1 MWRSSLSGW
10 CNSNPHS
17 LHLVLVDFPFFPK
30 RPMTY
35 DFYELIKRF
44 FIPCSLAIKN
54 ITVLGS
60 GVMGHGIAQVS
71 ATAGYNVVLRD
82 IKQEFLDKAMEKIK
96 WSLDKLVTKEKISS
110 EEGATIFSRIT
121 PIVDLNDAVK
131 DAELVIEVVPEIMD
145 LKKQVYA
152 ELDKVAKPEVVFA
165 SNTSTLP
172 ITEIANTTSRPDKF
186 IGIHFFNPPQLMKLV
201 EVIPGEKTSQEIT
214 NLTQEFVKSVNKQA
228 VLCRKDVPGFII
240 NRLFIPM
247 VHEACYLQDRT
258 GSTLEEI
265 DSAVKF
271 KLGFPMGIFEL
282 ADFTGMD
289 VIHKATVEMHLR
301 DKKVITPHKTIEK
314 MFDEKKLG
322 QKSGE
327 GYYKYSDD
335 KYERVELSEELAQK
349 CNPIQLVA
357 NVLNNAAWLITNGAS
372 DIEEIEMAARLGLGL
387 RKPLFE
393 TAKEVGIKNI
403 VDELNNLA
411 QIHGEFYKPDPLL
424 ESMV

>member
-1 MWRSSLSGW
+1 
-10 CNSNPHS
+10 
-17 LHLVLVDFPFFPK
+17 
-30 RPMTY
+30 MTV
-35 DFYELIKRF
+35 
-44 FIPCSLAIKN
+44 KN

-96 WSLDKLVTKEKISS
+96 WSLDKLVSKEKISK
-110 EEGATIFSRIT
+110 EEGDSIFSRIT
-121 PIVDLNDAVK
+121 PIVDLNEAVK
-131 DAELVIEVVPEIMD
+131 NAELVIEVVPEIME
-145 LKKQVYA
+145 LKKLVYA
-152 ELDKVAKPEVVFA
+152 ELDKVAGPEVIFA

-172 ITEIANTTSRPDKF
+172 ITEIANTTSRPEKF

-201 EVIPGEKTSQEIT
+201 EIIPGEKTSQEIT
-214 NLTQEFVKSVNKQA
+214 DLTQEYVKSINKQA

-247 VHEACYLQDRT
+247 VHEACYAQDRT
-258 GSTLEEI
+258 NATLEEI

-301 DKKVITPHKTIEK
+301 DKKVINPHPTIEK
-314 MFDEKKLG
+314 MFNEKKLG

-335 KYERVELSEELAQK
+335 KYERVSLSEELAEK
-349 CNPIQLVA
+349 FNPIQLVA
-357 NVLNNAAWLITNGAS
+357 NILNNAAWLITNGAS
-372 DIEEIEMAARLGLGL
+372 DIEEIEKAAQLGLGL
-387 RKPLFE
+387 KKPLFE
-393 TAKEVGIKNI
+393 TAKEIGIKNI
-403 VDELNNLA
+403 INELNELA
-411 QIHGEFYKPDPLL
+411 EKHGEFYKPDPLL
-424 ESMV
+424 ISMQ

>member
-1 MWRSSLSGW
+1 M
-10 CNSNPHS
+10 
-17 LHLVLVDFPFFPK
+17 LV
-30 RPMTY
+30 
-35 DFYELIKRF
+35 
-44 FIPCSLAIKN
+44 KN

-96 WSLDKLVTKEKISS
+96 WSLDKLVSKEKISK
-110 EEGATIFSRIT
+110 EEGDSIFSRIT
-121 PIVDLNDAVK
+121 PIVDLKQAVK

-145 LKKQVYA
+145 LKKSVYA
-152 ELDKVAKPEVVFA
+152 ELDKVAGPEVIFA

-172 ITEIANTTSRPDKF
+172 ITEIANTTSRPEKF

-201 EVIPGEKTSQEIT
+201 EVIPGQKTSQEIT
-214 NLTQEFVKSVNKQA
+214 DLTQEYVKSVNKQS

-247 VHEACYLQDRT
+247 VHEACYAQDRT
-258 GSTLEEI
+258 NATLEEI

-301 DKKVITPHKTIEK
+301 DKKVINPHPTIEK
-314 MFDEKKLG
+314 MFDAKKLG

-335 KYERVELSEELAQK
+335 KYERVSLSEELAQK
-349 CNPIQLVA
+349 FNPIQLVS
-357 NVLNNAAWLITNGAS
+357 NIINNAAWLITNGAS
-372 DIEEIEMAARLGLGL
+372 DITEIEKAAQLGLGL
-387 RKPLFE
+387 KKPLFE
-393 TAKEVGIKNI
+393 TAKEIGIKNI
-403 VDELNNLA
+403 VDELNRLA
-411 QIHGEFYKPDPLL
+411 EKHGEFYRPDPLL
-424 ESMV
+424 ISMQ

>member
-1 MWRSSLSGW
+1 
-10 CNSNPHS
+10 
-17 LHLVLVDFPFFPK
+17 
-30 RPMTY
+30 MTV
-35 DFYELIKRF
+35 
-44 FIPCSLAIKN
+44 KN

-96 WSLDKLVTKEKISS
+96 WSLDKLVSKEKISK
-110 EEGATIFSRIT
+110 EEGDAIFSRIV
-121 PIVDLNDAVK
+121 PIVDLNEAVK
-131 DAELVIEVVPEIMD
+131 NAELVIEVVPEIMD
-145 LKKQVYA
+145 LKKSVYA
-152 ELDKVAKPEVVFA
+152 ELDKAASPEVVFA

-172 ITEIANTTSRPDKF
+172 ITEIANTTSRPEKF

-214 NLTQEFVKSVNKQA
+214 ELTQEYVKSVNKQA

-247 VHEACYLQDRT
+247 VHEACYAQDRT
-258 GSTLEEI
+258 NAALEEI

-301 DKKVITPHKTIEK
+301 DKKVINPHPTIEK

-327 GYYKYSDD
+327 GYYKYSDE
-335 KYERVELSEELAQK
+335 KYERVALSEELAEK
-349 CNPIQLVA
+349 FNPIQLVA
-357 NVLNNAAWLITNGAS
+357 NILNNAAWLITNGAS
-372 DIEEIEMAARLGLGL
+372 DIGEIEKAAQLGLGL
-387 RKPLFE
+387 KKPLFE
-393 TAKEVGIKNI
+393 TAKEIGIKNI
-403 VDELNNLA
+403 VDELNKLA
-411 QIHGEFYKPDPLL
+411 EKHGDFYKPDPLL
-424 ESMV
+424 ISML

>member
-1 MWRSSLSGW
+1 
-10 CNSNPHS
+10 
-17 LHLVLVDFPFFPK
+17 
-30 RPMTY
+30 MTV
-35 DFYELIKRF
+35 
-44 FIPCSLAIKN
+44 KN

-96 WSLDKLVTKEKISS
+96 WSLDKLVSKEKISK
-110 EEGATIFSRIT
+110 EEGDSIFSRIT
-121 PIVDLNDAVK
+121 PIVDLNEAVK
-131 DAELVIEVVPEIMD
+131 NAELVIEVVPEIMD
-145 LKKQVYA
+145 LKKSVYA
-152 ELDKVAKPEVVFA
+152 ELDKAANPEVVFA

-172 ITEIANTTSRPDKF
+172 ITEIANTTSRPEKF

-201 EVIPGEKTSQEIT
+201 EVIPGEKTSKEIT
-214 NLTQEFVKSVNKQA
+214 DLTLEYVKSVNKQA
-228 VLCRKDVPGFII
+228 VVCRKDVPGFII

-247 VHEACYLQDRT
+247 VHEACYAQDRT
-258 GSTLEEI
+258 NSTLEEI

-301 DKKVITPHKTIEK
+301 DKKVINPHPTVEK

-335 KYERVELSEELAQK
+335 KYERVTLSEELAK
-349 CNPIQLVA
+349 KFNPIQLVA
-357 NVLNNAAWLITNGAS
+357 NILNNAAWLITNGAS
-372 DIEEIEMAARLGLGL
+372 DIGEIEKAAQLGLGL
-387 RKPLFE
+387 KKPLFE
-393 TAKEVGIKNI
+393 TAKEIGIKNI
-403 VDELNNLA
+403 VDELNKLA
-411 QIHGEFYKPDPLL
+411 EKHGDFYKPDPLL
-424 ESMV
+424 ISML

>member
-1 MWRSSLSGW
+1 
-10 CNSNPHS
+10 
-17 LHLVLVDFPFFPK
+17 
-30 RPMTY
+30 MT
-35 DFYELIKRF
+35 
-44 FIPCSLAIKN
+44 IKN

-71 ATAGYNVVLRD
+71 ATAGYNIVLRD
-82 IKQEFLDKAMEKIK
+82 IKQEFLDKAMEKIR
-96 WSLDKLVTKEKISS
+96 WSLDKLVSKEKISK
-110 EEGATIFSRIT
+110 EEGDAIFGRIK
-121 PIVDLNDAVK
+121 PVVDLKEAVK
-131 DAELVIEVVPEIMD
+131 DAEMVIEVVPEIMD
-145 LKKQVYA
+145 LKKKVYA
-152 ELDKVAKPEVVFA
+152 ELDEAAAPEVIFA

-214 NLTQEFVKSVNKQA
+214 DLTKDYVKSVNKQA

-247 VHEACYLQDRT
+247 VHEACFVKDRT
-258 GSTLEEI
+258 DATLEEI

-301 DKKVITPHKTIEK
+301 DKKVINPHPLVEK

-335 KYERVELSEELAQK
+335 KYERVTLSEELAKK

-357 NVLNNAAWLITNGAS
+357 NILNNAAWLVTNGAS
-372 DIEEIEMAARLGLGL
+372 DIEEIEKAAQLGLGL
-387 RKPLFE
+387 KKPLFE
-393 TAKEVGIKNI
+393 TAKEIGIKNI
-403 VDELNNLA
+403 VDELNKLA
-411 QIHGEFYKPDPLL
+411 EEHGEFYKPDPLL
-424 ESMV
+424 VSMQ

>member
-1 MWRSSLSGW
+1 M
-10 CNSNPHS
+10 
-17 LHLVLVDFPFFPK
+17 VV
-30 RPMTY
+30 
-35 DFYELIKRF
+35 
-44 FIPCSLAIKN
+44 KN

-96 WSLDKLVTKEKISS
+96 WSLDKLVSKEKISK
-110 EEGATIFSRIT
+110 EEGESIFSRIT
-121 PIVDLNDAVK
+121 PIVDLNEAVK
-131 DAELVIEVVPEIMD
+131 NAELVIEVVPEIMD
-145 LKKQVYA
+145 LKKSVYA
-152 ELDKVAKPEVVFA
+152 ELDKVAGPEVIFA

-172 ITEIANTTSRPDKF
+172 ITEIANTTSRPEKF

-201 EVIPGEKTSQEIT
+201 EVIPGEKTAQEIT
-214 NLTQEFVKSVNKQA
+214 DLTQEYVKSVNKQA

-247 VHEACYLQDRT
+247 VHEACFAQDRT
-258 GSTLEEI
+258 NATLEEI

-301 DKKVITPHKTIEK
+301 DKKVINPHPTVEK

-335 KYERVELSEELAQK
+335 KYERVNLSEELAQK
-349 CNPIQLVA
+349 FNPIQLVA
-357 NVLNNAAWLITNGAS
+357 NIVNNAAWLITNGAS
-372 DIEEIEMAARLGLGL
+372 DIGEIEKAAQLGLGL
-387 RKPLFE
+387 KKPLFE
-393 TAKEVGIKNI
+393 TAKEIGIKNI
-403 VDELNNLA
+403 VDELNKLTEKY
-411 QIHGEFYKPDPLL
+411 GEFYKPDPLL
-424 ESMV
+424 ISMQ

>member
-1 MWRSSLSGW
+1 
-10 CNSNPHS
+10 
-17 LHLVLVDFPFFPK
+17 
-30 RPMTY
+30 
-35 DFYELIKRF
+35 
-44 FIPCSLAIKN
+44 
-54 ITVLGS
+54 
-60 GVMGHGIAQVS
+60 MGHGIAQVS
-71 ATAGYNVVLRD
+71 ATAGYNIVLRD
-82 IKQEFLDKAMEKIK
+82 IKQEFLDKAMEKIR
-96 WSLDKLVTKEKISS
+96 WSLDKLVTKGKISK
-110 EEGATIFSRIT
+110 EEGDEIYSRIT
-121 PIVDLNDAVK
+121 PVVDLNDAVK

-152 ELDKVAKPEVVFA
+152 ELDKVAKPEVIFA

-201 EVIPGEKTSQEIT
+201 EIIPGEKTSQEVTEI
-214 NLTQEFVKSVNKQA
+214 TQEFVKSVNKQA

-247 VHEACYLQDRT
+247 VHEACYMQDRT
-258 GSTLEEI
+258 GASLEEI

-301 DKKVITPHKTIEK
+301 DKKVINPHKMIEK

-372 DIEEIEMAARLGLGL
+372 DIEEIEKAAKLGLGL

-393 TAKEVGIKNI
+393 TAKEIGLQNI

-411 QIHGEFYKPDPLL
+411 QEHGEFYKPDRLL
-424 ESMV
+424 ETMI

>member
-1 MWRSSLSGW
+1 ME
-10 CNSNPHS
+10 
-17 LHLVLVDFPFFPK
+17 V
-30 RPMTY
+30 
-35 DFYELIKRF
+35 
-44 FIPCSLAIKN
+44 KN

-96 WSLDKLVTKEKISS
+96 WSLDKLVSKEKISK
-110 EEGATIFSRIT
+110 EEGDAIFSRIT
-121 PIVDLNDAVK
+121 PIVDLSDAVK
-131 DAELVIEVVPEIMD
+131 NAELVIEVVPEIMD
-145 LKKQVYA
+145 LKKSVYS
-152 ELDKVAKPEVVFA
+152 ELDKVAGPEVIFA

-172 ITEIANTTSRPDKF
+172 ITEIANTTSRPEKF

-201 EVIPGEKTSQEIT
+201 EVIPGEKTAQVIT
-214 NLTQEFVKSVNKQA
+214 DLTQEYVKSVNKQS

-247 VHEACYLQDRT
+247 VHEACFVKDRT
-258 GSTLEEI
+258 RGTLEEI

-301 DKKVITPHKTIEK
+301 DKKVINPHPLVEK
-314 MFDEKKLG
+314 MFNEKKLG

-335 KYERVELSEELAQK
+335 KYERVALSEELSEK
-349 CNPIQLVA
+349 CNPVQLVA
-357 NVLNNAAWLITNGAS
+357 NILNNAAWLVSNGAS
-372 DIEEIEMAARLGLGL
+372 DIEEIEKAAQLGLGL
-387 RKPLFE
+387 KKPLFE
-393 TAKEVGIKNI
+393 TAKEIGIKKI
-403 VDELNNLA
+403 VDELNKLA
-411 QIHGEFYKPDPLL
+411 DEHGEFYRPDPLL
-424 ESMV
+424 ISMQ

>member
-1 MWRSSLSGW
+1 
-10 CNSNPHS
+10 
-17 LHLVLVDFPFFPK
+17 
-30 RPMTY
+30 MTV
-35 DFYELIKRF
+35 K
-44 FIPCSLAIKN
+44 S

-96 WSLDKLVTKEKISS
+96 WSLDKLVSKEKISK
-110 EEGATIFSRIT
+110 EEGDSIFSRIT
-121 PIVDLNDAVK
+121 PIVDLNEAVK
-131 DAELVIEVVPEIMD
+131 NAELVIEVVPEIMD
-145 LKKQVYA
+145 LKKSVYA
-152 ELDKVAKPEVVFA
+152 ELDKAANPEVVFA

-172 ITEIANTTSRPDKF
+172 ITEIANTTSRPEKF

-214 NLTQEFVKSVNKQA
+214 DLTLEYVKSVNKQA
-228 VLCRKDVPGFII
+228 VVCRKDVPGFII

-247 VHEACYLQDRT
+247 VHEACYAQDRT
-258 GSTLEEI
+258 NSTLEEI

-301 DKKVITPHKTIEK
+301 DKKVINPHPTVEK

-335 KYERVELSEELAQK
+335 KYERVALSEELAEK
-349 CNPIQLVA
+349 FNPIQLVA
-357 NVLNNAAWLITNGAS
+357 NILNNAAWLITNGAS
-372 DIEEIEMAARLGLGL
+372 DIGEIEKAAQLGLGL
-387 RKPLFE
+387 KKPLFE
-393 TAKEVGIKNI
+393 TAKEIGIKNI
-403 VDELNNLA
+403 VDELNKLA
-411 QIHGEFYKPDPLL
+411 EKHGDFYKPDPLL
-424 ESMV
+424 ISML

>member
-1 MWRSSLSGW
+1 MM
-10 CNSNPHS
+10 N
-17 LHLVLVDFPFFPK
+17 
-30 RPMTY
+30 
-35 DFYELIKRF
+35 
-44 FIPCSLAIKN
+44 IKN

-82 IKQEFLDKAMEKIK
+82 IKQEFLDKAMEKIR
-96 WSLDKLVTKEKISS
+96 WSLDKLVTKEKISK
-110 EEGATIFSRIT
+110 EEGDAIFSRIT
-121 PIVDLNDAVK
+121 PNVDLNDAVK
-131 DAELVIEVVPEIMD
+131 NSEMIIEVVPEIMD
-145 LKKQVYA
+145 LKKKVYA
-152 ELDKVAKPEVVFA
+152 ELDKAANPEVIFA

-214 NLTQEFVKSVNKQA
+214 ALTQEFVKSVNKQA

-258 GSTLEEI
+258 GATLEEI

-289 VIHKATVEMHLR
+289 VIHKATIEMHLR
-301 DKKVITPHKTIEK
+301 DKKVINPHKTIEK

-335 KYERVELSEELAQK
+335 KYERIELSEELAQK
-349 CNPIQLVA
+349 CNPIQLIA

-372 DIEEIEMAARLGLGL
+372 DVEEIEKAAKLGLGL

-393 TAKEVGIKNI
+393 TAKEIGIQN
-403 VDELNNLA
+403 VVNELNKLA
-411 QIHGEFYKPDPLL
+411 EEHGEFYKPDPLL
-424 ESMV
+424 ESMI